1 MNIYRILNKI
11 KTKIPES
18 ERDLEDQEM
27 TDQMKTMARK
37 IAGKQKRRQ
46 AFFKKAAAAAIVVI
60 IGGGTAMAASGGWGN
75 LIPKLFNS
83 TLIGKGTETDLEE
96 YSGSDKVMAEAESKN
111 IKVKVVQSAASKG
124 MIYILLKTELPE
136 NQTFKEDQIF
146 KYSLLKTGAKDDPKK
161 KEMTGM
167 NADRLL
173 LVQKKENI
181 GWFILQAERSGHD
194 FKNQKI
200 MLSLEGFTSTH
211 TTAEDLI
218 FENPKGSWKLTWKV
232 ENSKMETAEVHVD
245 KEYHFQN
252 GKEIIKKIEITPF
265 YFRVYHGKKGSSED
279 NSNLPECSLRIK
291 DGTVKKLHWSYSQ
304 GADRSANG
312 YAFHQSDFTELIN
325 PDNVEAVIIGGNE
338 ISVSKNK

>member
-1 MNIYRILNKI
+1 MNLYHILNKV
-11 KTKIPES
+11 KTKVPEG
-18 ERDLEDQEM
+18 ERELEDQEM

-37 IAGKQKRRQ
+37 IAWKQKRRQ
-46 AFFKKAAAAAIVVI
+46 AFYKKAAAAAIAVI
-60 IGGGTAMAASGGWGN
+60 AGGGTIVAAANNWEDRILKIFDQSMGGKETEDN
-75 LIPKLFNS
+75 L
-83 TLIGKGTETDLEE
+83 ED

-124 MIYILLKTELPE
+124 MIYILLKTELPK
-136 NQTFKEDQIF
+136 NQTFKEDQTF

-181 GWFILQAERSGHD
+181 GWFILRAERSDHD

-200 MLSLEGFTSTH
+200 RLSLEGFTSTH
-211 TTAEDLI
+211 TTAKDLI
-218 FENPKGSWKLTWKV
+218 FENPKGSWKLSWKV
-232 ENSKMETAEVHVD
+232 ENSKMETAEVHVN

-252 GKEIIKKIEITPF
+252 GKEIINKIEITPF
-265 YFRVYHGKKGSSED
+265 YLRVYHGKKGSPED
-279 NSNLPECSLRIK
+279 NNNLPECSVRIK
-291 DGTVKKLHWSYSQ
+291 DGTVKKLNWSYSQ

-325 PDNVEAVIIGGNE
+325 PDNAEAVIIGENE
-338 ISVSKNK
+338 ISVSKN

>member
-1 MNIYRILNKI
+1 
-11 KTKIPES
+11 
-18 ERDLEDQEM
+18 
-27 TDQMKTMARK
+27 
-37 IAGKQKRRQ
+37 
-46 AFFKKAAAAAIVVI
+46 
-60 IGGGTAMAASGGWGN
+60 
-75 LIPKLFNS
+75 
-83 TLIGKGTETDLEE
+83 
-96 YSGSDKVMAEAESKN
+96 
-111 IKVKVVQSAASKG
+111 
-124 MIYILLKTELPE
+124 
-136 NQTFKEDQIF
+136 
-146 KYSLLKTGAKDDPKK
+146 
-161 KEMTGM
+161 MTGM

-218 FENPKGSWKLTWKV
+218 LENPKGSWKLTWKV
-232 ENSKMETAEVHVD
+232 ENSKMETAEDHVD